1 LNGLRKSTS
10 RHSVKTNY
18 QEVFSMNKRLLAS
31 SLALLAGAGIFVAC
45 ESMNGPQAVDE
56 SQTVEESFDIA
67 ALASETGILRTAG
80 INADSANAFFVLRW
94 SQGHGRFQDSDTIK
108 GHASAVAYQ
117 EPTTLRDRSAAG
129 LDMGT
134 VSVLNG
140 ANTYELAKLEGT
152 LFGVR
157 YGAFGGPHGGPK
169 GPKGGFGGPRGG
181 HRGPH
186 GDRGGLN
193 GDPVARVNIPFVAGS
208 TYQFAISGSDNVAAM
223 TLDIQA
229 PSQLVQITGLADK
242 DTLDA
247 TQDLTITW
255 QGDAA
260 ANNAVLVIAPAFKRG
275 RFGGF
280 EPIFQ
285 RIDAAAG
292 SYTIAA
298 QTLQDLLSASNA
310 NAINLHL
317 TQSVVREIT
326 DADLGKILIS
336 AGNDDRVVL
345 IVQ

>member
-1 LNGLRKSTS
+1 M
-10 RHSVKTNY
+10 Y
-18 QEVFSMNKRLLAS
+18 KRLFAS

-56 SQTVEESFDIA
+56 SQAVEESFDIS
-67 ALASETGILRTAG
+67 ALESETGILRTSG
-80 INADSANAFFVLRW
+80 VNADSANAFFVLRW

-117 EPTTLRDRSAAG
+117 EPTTLRDRNALG

-134 VSVLNG
+134 ASVLNG
-140 ANTYELAKLEGT
+140 QNTYELAKIVSDVV
-152 LFGVR
+152 GVR
-157 YGAFGGPHGGPK
+157 YGMFGGPHGGPK
-169 GPKGGFGGPRGG
+169 GPRGGFGGPRGG
-181 HRGPH
+181 HGGP
-186 GDRGGLN
+186 GGERGGLN
-193 GDPVARVNIPFVAGS
+193 GDPIALVNIPFAAGS
-208 TYQFAISGSDNVAAM
+208 TYQFAITGSGDVAAM

-242 DTLDA
+242 DTIDA
-247 TQDLTITW
+247 AQDLTVTW

-260 ANNAVLVIAPAFKRG
+260 ANSVVLVIAPAFKRG
-275 RFGGF
+275 RFDGPGQPV

-285 RIDAAAG
+285 LVDAAAG
-292 SYTIAA
+292 SHTIAA

-317 TQSVVREIT
+317 TQNVVREIT
-326 DADLGKILIS
+326 DANLGKILIS

-345 IVQ
+345 AVQ

>member
-1 LNGLRKSTS
+1 
-10 RHSVKTNY
+10 
-18 QEVFSMNKRLLAS
+18 MNKRLLAS
-31 SLALLAGAGIFVAC
+31 SLTLLASAGIFVAC

-56 SQTVEESFDIA
+56 SRTVEESFDIS
-67 ALASETGILRTAG
+67 ALASEAGILRTAG
-80 INADSANAFFVLRW
+80 VNADSANAFFVLRW

-108 GHASAVAYQ
+108 GYASAVAYQ
-117 EPTTLRDRSAAG
+117 EPTTLRDRNAAG

-140 ANTYELAKLEGT
+140 QNTYELAKLDGT

-157 YGAFGGPHGGPK
+157 YGAFGGPHRGPK

-181 HRGPH
+181 HGGPRGE
-186 GDRGGLN
+186 RGGLN
-193 GDPVARVNIPFVAGS
+193 GEPVAFINIPFVAGS
-208 TYQFAISGSDNVAAM
+208 TYQFAVTGSDNVAAM

-242 DTLDA
+242 DTIDA

-260 ANNAVLVIAPAFKRG
+260 ANNVVLVIAPAFKRG
-275 RFGGF
+275 RFGGTGQPV

-285 RIDAAAG
+285 SVDAAAG

-298 QTLQDLLSASNA
+298 QTLQDLLSASSA

-317 TQSVVREIT
+317 TQSIVREIT
-326 DADLGKILIS
+326 DANLGKILIS

>member
-1 LNGLRKSTS
+1 
-10 RHSVKTNY
+10 
-18 QEVFSMNKRLLAS
+18 MNKRLLAS

-56 SQTVEESFDIA
+56 SQAVEESFDIS
-67 ALASETGILRTAG
+67 ALESETGILRTAG
-80 INADSANAFFVLRW
+80 VNADSANAFFVLRW
-94 SQGHGRFQDSDTIK
+94 SQGHGRFQDGDTIK

-117 EPTTLRDRSAAG
+117 EPTTLRDRNAAG

-140 ANTYELAKLEGT
+140 QNTYELAKIVSAA
-152 LFGVR
+152 FGVR
-157 YGAFGGPHGGPK
+157 YGV
-169 GPKGGFGGPRGG
+169 FGGPRGNHG
-181 HRGPH
+181 GRRGE
-186 GDRGGLN
+186 RGGLN
-193 GDPVARVNIPFVAGS
+193 GDPIAFVNIPFVAGS
-208 TYQFAISGSDNVAAM
+208 TYQFVVTGSENIAAM

-242 DTLDA
+242 DTIDA

-260 ANNAVLVIAPAFKRG
+260 ANNVVLVLAPAFKRG
-275 RFGGF
+275 RFGGAGQPV

-285 RIDAAAG
+285 RVDAAAG

-317 TQSVVREIT
+317 TQNVVREIT
-326 DADLGKILIS
+326 DANLGKVLIS

-345 IVQ
+345 VVN

>member
-1 LNGLRKSTS
+1 
-10 RHSVKTNY
+10 
-18 QEVFSMNKRLLAS
+18 MNKRLLAS
-31 SLALLAGAGIFVAC
+31 ALALLVSAGVFVAC

-56 SQTVEESFDIA
+56 SLTVAESFDIA
-67 ALASETGILRTAG
+67 ALENETGILKTAG
-80 INADSANAFFVLRW
+80 VNADSANAFFVLRW
-94 SQGHGRFQDSDTIK
+94 SQGHGRFQDNDTIK

-117 EPTTLRDRSAAG
+117 EPTTLRDRNAAG

-140 ANTYELAKLEGT
+140 QNTYELAKMISAT
-152 LFGVR
+152 LGVR
-157 YGAFGGPHGGPK
+157 YGIFGGPHGGPK
-169 GPKGGFGGPRGG
+169 GPHGGMGGPRGG
-181 HRGPH
+181 HGGPQ
-186 GDRGGLN
+186 GG
-193 GDPVARVNIPFVAGS
+193 PIVQRPEIVNIPFVAGGN
-208 TYQFAISGSDNVAAM
+208 YQFAVTGSDYVAAM

-229 PSQLVQITGLADK
+229 PAQLVQITGLADK
-242 DTLDA
+242 DTIDA

-275 RFGGF
+275 RFGGTGQPV

-285 RIDAAAG
+285 RVEAAAG

-310 NAINLHL
+310 KAINLHL

-326 DADLGKILIS
+326 DAKLGKILIS

-345 IVQ
+345 VVQ

>member
-1 LNGLRKSTS
+1 VLRQSTS
-10 RHSVKTNY
+10 RDSVKNNY

-31 SLALLAGAGIFVAC
+31 ALALLASAGIFVAC

-56 SQTVEESFDIA
+56 SLTVAENFDIS
-67 ALASETGILRTAG
+67 ALENETGILKTAG
-80 INADSANAFFVLRW
+80 VNADSANAFLVLRW

-108 GHASAVAYQ
+108 GHASAVAYK
-117 EPTTLRDRSAAG
+117 EPTTLRDRNAAG

-140 ANTYELAKLEGT
+140 QNTYELAKIVSDVL
-152 LFGVR
+152 GVR
-157 YGAFGGPHGGPK
+157 YGMFGGPHGGPK
-169 GPKGGFGGPRGG
+169 GPRGGFGGPRGG
-181 HRGPH
+181 HGGP
-186 GDRGGLN
+186 RGGLN
-193 GDPVARVNIPFVAGS
+193 GDPIAMVNIPFVAGS
-208 TYQFAISGSDNVAAM
+208 TYQFAITGSDNVAAM

-229 PSQLVQITGLADK
+229 PAQLAQITGPADK
-242 DTLDA
+242 DTIDA

-260 ANNAVLVIAPAFKRG
+260 ANNVVLVIAPAFKRG
-275 RFGGF
+275 RFDGAGQPV
-280 EPIFQ
+280 EPVFI
-285 RIDAAAG
+285 RLDAAAG

-310 NAINLHL
+310 KAINLHL

-326 DADLGKILIS
+326 DANLGKILVS

-345 IVQ
+345 VVQ

>member
-1 LNGLRKSTS
+1 VKINL

-18 QEVFSMNKRLLAS
+18 QEVFSMNKRLLVS
-31 SLALLAGAGIFVAC
+31 SLTLLASAGIFVAC

-56 SQTVEESFDIA
+56 SQTVGESFDIS

-80 INADSANAFFVLRW
+80 VNADSANAFFVLRW

-117 EPTTLRDRSAAG
+117 EPTTLRDRNAAG
-129 LDMGT
+129 LDMGA

-140 ANTYELAKLEGT
+140 QNTYTLAKIASDIV
-152 LFGVR
+152 GVR
-157 YGAFGGPHGGPK
+157 YGMFGGPHGGPK
-169 GPKGGFGGPRGG
+169 GGIGGRRGGHGGPRGE
-181 HRGPH
+181 
-186 GDRGGLN
+186 LN
-193 GDPVARVNIPFVAGS
+193 GDPIARVNIPFVAGS
-208 TYQFAISGSDNVAAM
+208 TYQFAITGSGDVAAM

-229 PSQLVQITGLADK
+229 PSQLLQITGLADK
-242 DTLDA
+242 DTIDA
-247 TQDLTITW
+247 TQDLTVTW

-260 ANNAVLVIAPAFKRG
+260 ANNVVLVIAPAFKRG
-275 RFGGF
+275 RFGGAGQPV

-285 RIDAAAG
+285 RVDAASG

-310 NAINLHL
+310 NAVNLHL
-317 TQSVVREIT
+317 TQSVLREIT
-326 DADLGKILIS
+326 DANLGKILVS

-345 IVQ
+345 VVQ

>member
-1 LNGLRKSTS
+1 
-10 RHSVKTNY
+10 
-18 QEVFSMNKRLLAS
+18 MNKRLLAS

-56 SQTVEESFDIA
+56 SQAVEESFDIS
-67 ALASETGILRTAG
+67 ALESETGILRTAG
-80 INADSANAFFVLRW
+80 VNADSANAFFVLRW
-94 SQGHGRFQDSDTIK
+94 SQGHGRFQDGDTIK

-117 EPTTLRDRSAAG
+117 EPTTLRDRNAAG

-140 ANTYELAKLEGT
+140 QNTYELAKIVSDA
-152 LFGVR
+152 FGVR
-157 YGAFGGPHGGPK
+157 YGV
-169 GPKGGFGGPRGG
+169 FGGPRGNHG
-181 HRGPH
+181 GRRGE
-186 GDRGGLN
+186 RGGLN
-193 GDPVARVNIPFVAGS
+193 GDPIAFVNIPFVAGS
-208 TYQFAISGSDNVAAM
+208 TYQFVVTGSENIAAM

-242 DTLDA
+242 DTIDA

-260 ANNAVLVIAPAFKRG
+260 ANNVVLVLAPAFKRG
-275 RFGGF
+275 RFGGV

-285 RIDAAAG
+285 RVDAAAG

-317 TQSVVREIT
+317 TQNVVREIT
-326 DADLGKILIS
+326 DANLGKVLIS

-345 IVQ
+345 VVN